1 MGIIGAGLSEA
12 GAVRSGT
19 VLEYHPGDH
28 DKQPQGPSKMIFCK
42 HWEAFNH
49 GLPLFSFLGGEEAL
63 GTSEI

>member
-1 MGIIGAGLSEA
+1 MGIIEAGLSGA

-28 DKQPQGPSKMIFCK
+28 DKQPQGPSKMILCK
-42 HWEAFNH
+42 HWEAFSH
-49 GLPLFSFLGGEEAL
+49 GLPLFFWGGEEAL